1 MKQPSKLL
9 CNFLKLQTFLKRF
22 VPDQF
27 LQRHSISYLLL
38 VCKNNAAFEISRI
51 CTFDVFFK
59 PDGSLLIKNYKDRR
73 NTW

>member
-9 CNFLKLQTFLKRF
+9 CNFLKLQTFKRF

-51 CTFDVFFK
+51 CTFDVFF
-59 PDGSLLIKNYKDRR
+59 
-73 NTW
+73 

>member
-9 CNFLKLQTFLKRF
+9 CNFLKRF

-51 CTFDVFFK
+51 CTFDVF
-59 PDGSLLIKNYKDRR
+59 LNQMAVC
-73 NTW
+73 